1 MAMLIQ
7 NVVPQLNKNEILY
20 QEDKIPAQN
29 FYNIES
35 EGEDKTGKAVKPAVK
50 KMDCDLKDS
59 YDVSW
64 SDSYGSS
71 HDPFLEMDQ

>member
-1 MAMLIQ
+1 
-7 NVVPQLNKNEILY
+7 LY
-20 QEDKIPAQN
+20 EDAKIPTTS
-29 FYNIES
+29 FYSLLVDSES
-35 EGEDKTGKAVKPAVK
+35 EDKTGKAVNPVPKIN
-50 KMDCDLKDS
+50 CDLKDS